1 MIGMLTRGLRLDLPL
16 RQDASGRFLPWII
29 ALMVYL
35 AATGGVALMWLDDSL
50 GNWDIMLSSSLTL
63 QIPADASQPRVET
76 VLGALRQT
84 RGIVAVHPLD
94 GAETAHLLEPW
105 LGTAV
110 PIDSLPLPR
119 LIDLRIDPRVVID
132 YAALKAQLDTIL
144 PNTQLDN
151 NRAWLGDVRNFA
163 LRAEGVITA
172 VVFVVTALIIAIIV
186 FTARVGLAIHH
197 SVIELLHLLGA
208 QDNYIARQF
217 QIHALSLGLRG
228 GVVGG
233 IAAAATVLVLV
244 PAGHAL
250 QLPVPVAISGIL
262 DWRLWL
268 LLIVAALAA
277 GAVAMMTARITVLR
291 QLARMP

>member
-50 GNWDIMLSSSLTL
+50 GNWDTMLSSSLTL
-63 QIPADASQPRVET
+63 QIPADASPARVEM
-76 VLGALRQT
+76 VLGTLRQT

-105 LGTAV
+105 LGAAV
-110 PIDSLPLPR
+110 PIDNLPLPR
-119 LIDLRIDPRVVID
+119 LIDLRIDPRAVID
-132 YAALKAQLDTIL
+132 YAALKAQLDTIT
-144 PNTQLDN
+144 PNTELDN

-208 QDNYIARQF
+208 QDSYIARQF

-233 IAAAATVLVLV
+233 IAAAVTVLVLV

-250 QLPVPVAISGIL
+250 KLPVPIAISGIF

-277 GAVAMMTARITVLR
+277 GGVAMMTARITVLR